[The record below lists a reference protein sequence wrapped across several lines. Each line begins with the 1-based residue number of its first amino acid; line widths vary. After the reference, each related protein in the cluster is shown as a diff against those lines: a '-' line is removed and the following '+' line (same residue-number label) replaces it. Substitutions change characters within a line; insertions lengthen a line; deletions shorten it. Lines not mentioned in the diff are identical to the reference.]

1 ATADGVVIR
10 PSHQPLRPVELAIPG
25 DFSSAAFWMAAAALR
40 PGWSVIVGDVGL
52 NPTRTAFLA
61 LLRSMGA
68 DVKVEGPSG
77 DIEPRGMVTVTGQ
90 HLGATALA
98 AADVAAAIDEI
109 PVLLVLATQAEGV
122 TTIDGAGELRVKESD
137 RIAAMADGLRH
148 MGAVI
153 VERPDGVSVK
163 GSTVLRGANVT
174 IPHKESVLA
183 FLDDLDPLAA
193 RIGAVNTISRAGTRL
208 KGWNTDVEGF
218 RHALAEM
225 GGDYDRVAIIGAGGA
240 ARAVAAALQP
250 AAEIWVIARNLDQA
264 RRLCRDLEI
273 LRGGPVQVD
282 QMEQTVARVQLV
294 VNATPADLPPPA
306 WLRADQRL
314 FDLRSRRSPEGR

>member
-1 ATADGVVIR
+1 MNRVLLLGDPVSRSLSPVMQNAAFQALGIDCQYV
-10 PSHQPLRPVELAIPG
+10 LRELKPAELAE
-25 DFSSAAFWMAAAALR
+25 SMAELR
-40 PGWSVIVGDVGL
+40 
-52 NPTRTAFLA
+52 
-61 LLRSMGA
+61 A
-68 DVKVEGPSG
+68 DER
-77 DIEPRGMVTVTGQ
+77 I
-90 HLGATALA
+90 LGAY
-98 AADVAAAIDEI
+98 
-109 PVLLVLATQAEGV
+109 
-122 TTIDGAGELRVKESD
+122 
-137 RIAAMADGLRH
+137 
-148 MGAVI
+148 
-153 VERPDGVSVK
+153 
-163 GSTVLRGANVT
+163 VT
-174 IPHKESVLA
+174 IPHKQSVIA
-183 FLDDLDPLAA
+183 FLDALDPLAA
-193 RIGAVNTISRAGTRL
+193 RIGAVNTISREGTRL

-264 RRLCRDLEI
+264 RRFCRDLEI

-314 FDLRSRRSPEGR
+314 FDLRSRRSPEGRAMLLHQGAASFEIWTGRKAPLDVMRAALDGASVPA